1 MNVAEVVMIGMLC
14 FVFIA
19 LICTLVYIFQPKYKK
34 SFRMFEK
41 KVKEPKKSKDSTTET
56 PASVS
61 YSIECRPI
69 MKEHELTAFERLSH
83 ALRNKGV
90 FIIPKINF
98 SDFVQIKN
106 TEANAKNPIYSILPY
121 LKADFLL
128 CSMAT
133 GKPICIVRNTKT
145 PMENANQT
153 HMKNIAAALKIQY
166 IEVEG
171 IDDKTIVEIYNKIR

>member
-41 KVKEPKKSKDSTTET
+41 KVKEPKNSKDSTTET
-56 PASVS
+56 SATTS
-61 YSIECRPI
+61 YSIEYRPI
-69 MKEHELTAFERLSH
+69 MKGHELTAFERLSN

-106 TEANAKNPIYSILPY
+106 TEANAKNPLYSILPY

-128 CSMAT
+128 CSTAT
-133 GKPICIVRNTKT
+133 GKPLCIVRNTKT
-145 PMENANQT
+145 PMENANQA
-153 HMKNIAAALKIQY
+153 HMKNIATALKIQY